1 MGEIYLYRLDFA
13 RVIPIYWY
21 FGKRNP
27 KKTNKIFEL
36 RFLFITFAA
45 VSSNY

>member
-21 FGKRNP
+21 FGKRN
-27 KKTNKIFEL
+27 KKNDLK
-36 RFLFITFAA
+36 FL
-45 VSSNY
+45 NYASFLLPLQRVF

>member
-27 KKTNKIFEL
+27 KKTNKIL
-36 RFLFITFAA
+36 NYASFLLPLQREF
-45 VSSNY
+45 